1 MMEDQFKRRLIDL
14 EDHINKDLE
23 LSKQYEDAL
32 RYEYDPRRSA
42 KYQDEIGKLKAS
54 ADRYRQ
60 EYESLQV
67 SLNKQSYPEESS
79 LKNQLN
85 TIQEGITKLQVGQR
99 VIYNNIT
106 SLRFNI
112 LSKFDEAEKRII
124 STILLSIDESELK
137 IINSIVDAVERSQ
150 LSADEI
156 KQITSISEVAI
167 EKMPKHTIE
176 EGSQEIIKLL
186 KSPELDNKH
195 RLTLTIPIIPM
206 LLNYESE
213 LEIGSGINIAQVW
226 KSLSK
231 RFSGDK

>member
-23 LSKQYEDAL
+23 LSKQYEDVL
-32 RYEYDPRRSA
+32 RYEDDPRRSA
-42 KYQDEIGKLKAS
+42 KYQNEIGKLKAS
-54 ADRYRQ
+54 ADRYGQ
-60 EYESLQV
+60 EYERLQL
-67 SLNKQSYPEESS
+67 SLNQQSYPEKSS

-85 TIQEGITKLQVGQR
+85 TIQEGITKLQAGQR

-106 SLRFNI
+106 SLRSNI
-112 LSKFDEAEKRII
+112 LSMFDEAERRII

-156 KQITSISEVAI
+156 RQITSISEVAV
-167 EKMPKHTIE
+167 EKLTGNTTRE
-176 EGSQEIIKLL
+176 ELQGIIKLL
-186 KSPELDNKH
+186 KSPELESKH

-206 LLNYESE
+206 LLNYEKE
-213 LEIGSGINIAQVW
+213 LEISSEINITQVW

-231 RFSGDK
+231 RFGGDK

>member
-32 RYEYDPRRSA
+32 RHEDDPRRSA
-42 KYQDEIGKLKAS
+42 KYQNEIGKLKAS

-60 EYESLQV
+60 EYESLQL
-67 SLNKQSYPEESS
+67 SFNQQSYPEESS

-85 TIQEGITKLQVGQR
+85 TIQEGITKLQAGQR

-106 SLRFNI
+106 SLQFNV
-112 LSKFDEAEKRII
+112 LSRFDEAERRII

-137 IINSIVDAVERSQ
+137 IVNSMVDAVERSQ

-156 KQITSISEVAI
+156 RQITSIREVAI
-167 EKMPKHTIE
+167 EKLSKYTTE
-176 EGSQEIIKLL
+176 EESQEIIKLL
-186 KSPELDNKH
+186 KSPELENKH

-206 LLNYESE
+206 LLNYEAE